1 MNDMR
6 KYFLFF
12 VILIVNNG
20 MAEKINFNLSLNKGY
35 FINHSE
41 NLQPVTGDDDFEFY
55 NGFTFGLDF
64 SLYYSKYIQVSGGQF
79 ISKIDFYQLIMSELS
94 DGDKIK
100 VGYSSEETYPVDIRY
115 FTSID
120 KMTGYGIGLTI
131 TGTNHI
137 FSYDTYND
145 RTFKDIFNST
155 GIGVNGNVRLG
166 RPVSQN
172 YYIFTE
178 LLLRYVQAIAFE
190 GEGRDFSNYDHN
202 YFQVSLSLGLG
213 SKY

>member
-1 MNDMR
+1 MNDLK
-6 KYFLFF
+6 KYLPYF

-20 MAEKINFNLSLNKGY
+20 FAEKMNCNLSLNKGY

-41 NLQPVTGDDDFEFY
+41 NLQPVTGDDEFIFY
-55 NGFTFGLDF
+55 DGLTLGLEYPLND
-64 SLYYSKYIQVSGGQF
+64 SKYIQVVGGKF
-79 ISKIDFYQLIMSELS
+79 ITKIDFYQLLMTEFS

-100 VGYSSEETYPVDIRY
+100 VGYVSEETYPIDIRY
-115 FTSID
+115 FTSVN

-137 FSYDTYND
+137 FSYD
-145 RTFKDIFNST
+145 RHGGSTFKDIFNST
-155 GIGVNGNVRLG
+155 GIGINGNARLG
-166 RPVSQN
+166 KQLRRN
-172 YYIFTE
+172 YYLFTE
-178 LLLRYVQAIAFE
+178 LLLRYVHAIAFE
-190 GEGRDFSNYDHN
+190 GEGRDFSNYNHN